1 MRNLP
6 GREPGAEPPEPPEPS
21 GPAEAAEAVDRA
33 DQRALGEALMEVCAE
48 AGASVGMLYLPD
60 PSRRVLHLAM
70 TFGLARD
77 FALPWSRVV
86 MDDSIPVADA
96 VRDGRFVWLGGQEE
110 TARRYPRLGLVL
122 PYDFALAAAPLV
134 PDPVPE
140 AAEPTG
146 AGLVLLWPGSHAP
159 HLTERERAAVD
170 SACGRLANHL
180 RRAADAGHP
189 VRPPAH
195 PVMLRPLPPPTPGPA
210 EAAAAMA
217 FIRRLPEGNCAL
229 DLNGTITFITA
240 EAADMLGA
248 PVSRLRGA
256 LPWEALTWMD
266 TPVIEDHY
274 RAAAISRMPRSF
286 TATTPIGRSLRFDL
300 YPDDTGIS
308 VRITPVTADE
318 PVEPPVHPPAVHPPD
333 APTAVP
339 AEPSPSRA
347 TALYQLM
354 HLAAALTEAVHA
366 RDVVDQAADM
376 LVPALGAQ
384 ALALLVAE
392 EQRLRIVG
400 YRGYT
405 AELMARHD
413 GIPLGIHTASTHG
426 LRTGEPLFFTDAD
439 ELAAA
444 FPDVVI
450 ADGMAAWAFLPLIA
464 SGQPI
469 GTLILAYARPH
480 TFVPGERAILISLA
494 GLIAQALDRARLY
507 DATHQL
513 AHSLQTG
520 LLPHALPGVP
530 HLEVAASYLPA
541 AHGLDIG
548 GDFYDLIR
556 IDDTTVAATV
566 GDVQGHN
573 VNAAALMG
581 QVRTAVHATAGDPP
595 AEVLART
602 NRLLTDL
609 EPGLFTSCVYA
620 HIDLAAH
627 TAQLATAGHPPP
639 LLRHAGGPAKMLHLP
654 PGLLLGIDPH
664 ALYTAV
670 EIPFEPGTLLTL
682 YTDGLVE
689 VPGEDLEEG
698 IAAVAAR
705 ITATPEHHPVR
716 TLADD
721 LIGHARGGAP
731 RTDDLALLLLRF
743 AQETQRG

>member
-1 MRNLP
+1 MQNFP
-6 GREPGAEPPEPPEPS
+6 GRDEEAESPDPAGLV
-21 GPAEAAEAVDRA
+21 GPAEGAGR
-33 DQRALGEALMEVCAE
+33 RALGQALIQVCA
-48 AGASVGMLYLPD
+48 ATGASIGMLYLPD
-60 PSRRVLHLAM
+60 PTRRVLHLAM
-70 TFGLARD
+70 TLGLARE
-77 FALPWSRVV
+77 FALPWSRVA

-134 PDPVPE
+134 PHPAPE
-140 AAEPTG
+140 AAEPNG
-146 AGLVLLWPGSHAP
+146 AGLVLLWPGSHSP
-159 HLTERERAAVD
+159 HLTDPERDAVD

-180 RRAADAGHP
+180 RWAADAGHP
-189 VRPPAH
+189 VRPPAQ
-195 PVMLRPLPPPTPGPA
+195 PVMLRPLPPPTPGPV

-217 FIRRLPEGNCAL
+217 FIRRLPGGNCSL
-229 DLNGTITFITA
+229 DLNGTINFITA
-240 EAADMLGA
+240 EAAEMLGA

-256 LPWEALTWMD
+256 LPWEALPWMD
-266 TPVIEDHY
+266 TPAIEDHY
-274 RAAAISRMPRSF
+274 RAAAISRLPRSF
-286 TATTPIGRSLRFDL
+286 TAAPPIGHYLRFDL

-318 PVEPPVHPPAVHPPD
+318 PVAPSP
-333 APTAVP
+333 APTAAP
-339 AEPSPSRA
+339 EEPSPSRA

-366 RDVVDQAADM
+366 RDVVDHAADL

-400 YRGYT
+400 SRGYT
-405 AELMARHD
+405 AELMARYD

-426 LRTGEPLFFTDAD
+426 LRTGEPLFFADAG

-444 FPDVVI
+444 FPSVVI
-450 ADGMAAWAFLPLIA
+450 GDDMAAWAFLPLIA
-464 SGQPI
+464 SGRPI

-480 TFVPGERAILISLA
+480 SFVPGERAILTSLA

-520 LLPHALPGVP
+520 LLPRALPTVP
-530 HLEVAASYLPA
+530 HLEVAARYRAA

-556 IDDTTVAATV
+556 INDTTVAAAI

-581 QVRTAVHATAGDPP
+581 QVRTAVHATAGAHP

-620 HIDLAAH
+620 HIDLAAR
-627 TAQLATAGHPPP
+627 TAHLATAGHPPP
-639 LLRHAGGPAKMLHLP
+639 LLLHAGGPAKRLDLP
-654 PGLLLGIDPH
+654 PGLLLGIDPD
-664 ALYTAV
+664 ASYTAV
-670 EIPFEPGTLLTL
+670 EIPFEPGTLLAL

-689 VPGEDLEEG
+689 VPGEDLEVG

-705 ITATPEHHPVR
+705 ITAAPALHPVSA
-716 TLADD
+716 LADS
-721 LIGHARGGAP
+721 LISQGRGGAP
-731 RTDDLALLLLRF
+731 RTDDIALLLLRY
-743 AQETQRG
+743 AQEERQA

>member
-1 MRNLP
+1 MWGDHGQVRNVP
-6 GREPGAEPPEPPEPS
+6 GRDQGAEQPEPAD
-21 GPAEAAEAVDRA
+21 PAEGVEGA
-33 DQRALGEALMEVCAE
+33 DQRALGAALLEVCA
-48 AGASVGMLYLPD
+48 ATGASIGMLYLPD
-60 PSRRVLHLAM
+60 PTRRVLRLAM
-70 TFGLARD
+70 TLGLAREL
-77 FALPWSRVV
+77 ALPWSRVPI
-86 MDDSIPVADA
+86 DDAIPVADA
-96 VRDGRFVWLGGQEE
+96 VRDGRFVWLGGREE

-134 PDPVPE
+134 PDPVSG
-140 AAEPTG
+140 AEPTG

-159 HLTERERAAVD
+159 YLTDKERVAVD

-180 RRAADAGHP
+180 RRAAEAGHP
-189 VRPPAH
+189 VRPPAQ
-195 PVMLRPLPPPTPGPA
+195 PVMLRPPPPPTPGPA

-217 FIRRLPEGNCAL
+217 FIRRLPGGNCAL

-240 EAADMLGA
+240 EAAELLGA

-256 LPWEALTWMD
+256 LPWEALPWMD

-274 RAAAISRMPRSF
+274 RAAVISRVPRSF
-286 TATTPIGRSLRFDL
+286 TAAPPIGRYLRFDL
-300 YPDDTGIS
+300 YPDNTGIS

-318 PVEPPVHPPAVHPPD
+318 PVPPPA
-333 APTAVP
+333 APTATP

-366 RDVVDQAADM
+366 RDVVDQAADL

-400 YRGYT
+400 FRGYT
-405 AELMARHD
+405 AELMARYD

-426 LRTGEPLFFTDAD
+426 LRTGKPLFFASAD

-444 FPDVVI
+444 FPAVVI
-450 ADGMAAWAFLPLIA
+450 GDGMAAWTFLPLIA
-464 SGQPI
+464 SGRPI

-480 TFVPGERAILISLA
+480 TFAPGERAVLTSLA

-520 LLPHALPGVP
+520 LLPRALPHVP

-556 IDDTTVAATV
+556 IDDTTAAAAI

-581 QVRTAVHATAGDPP
+581 QVRTAVHAGAGAPP
-595 AEVLART
+595 EEVLART

-620 HIDLAAH
+620 HIDLAGH
-627 TAQLATAGHPPP
+627 TVRLASAGHPPP
-639 LLRHAGGPAKMLHLP
+639 LLRHAGGPAKMLNLP
-654 PGLLLGIDPH
+654 PGLLLGIDPD
-664 ALYTAV
+664 ASYTAV

-689 VPGEDLEEG
+689 VPGEDLEDG

-705 ITATPEHHPVR
+705 ITATHEGHPVR

-721 LIGHARGGAP
+721 LIGQARGGTA
-731 RTDDLALLLLRF
+731 RTDDIALLLLRF
-743 AQETQRG
+743 AREGRHT

>member
-1 MRNLP
+1 MGNLP
-6 GREPGAEPPEPPEPS
+6 GRGPGAEQPEPA
-21 GPAEAAEAVDRA
+21 GPAEDEGVGL
-33 DQRALGEALMEVCAE
+33 RALGETLVRICAD
-48 AGASVGMLYLPD
+48 AGATTGMLYLPD
-60 PSRRVLHLAM
+60 PAGRVLHLAM
-70 TFGLARD
+70 TIGLARE

-96 VRDGRFVWLGGQEE
+96 VRDGRFVWLGGREE

-140 AAEPTG
+140 GAESTG

-159 HLTERERAAVD
+159 YLTDLERDAVD
-170 SACGRLANHL
+170 SACGFLANHL

-189 VRPPAH
+189 VRPPTY

-217 FIRRLPEGNCAL
+217 FIRRLPGGNCAL

-240 EAADMLGA
+240 EAAEMLGA
-248 PVSRLRGA
+248 PVSQLRGA
-256 LPWEALTWMD
+256 MPWEALPWMD

-274 RAAAISRMPRSF
+274 RAAAISRLPRSF
-286 TATTPIGRSLRFDL
+286 TAAPPSGRHLRFDL
-300 YPDDTGIS
+300 HPDDTGIS
-308 VRITPVTADE
+308 VRITPVTLDE
-318 PVEPPVHPPAVHPPD
+318 SARPPA
-333 APTAVP
+333 APAPVP

-366 RDVVDQAADM
+366 RDVVDQAADL

-392 EQRLRIVG
+392 EQRLHIVG
-400 YRGYT
+400 FRGYT
-405 AELMARHD
+405 AELMARYD
-413 GIPLGIHTASTHG
+413 GIPLNIHTASTHG
-426 LRTGEPLFFTDAD
+426 LRTGEPLFFSDAD
-439 ELAAA
+439 ELADA
-444 FPDVVI
+444 FPAVVI
-450 ADGMAAWAFLPLIA
+450 GDGMAAWAFLPLIA
-464 SGQPI
+464 SGRPI
-469 GTLILAYARPH
+469 GTLILAYARPRP
-480 TFVPGERAILISLA
+480 FVPGERAILTSLA

-507 DATHQL
+507 DSTHHL

-520 LLPHALPGVP
+520 LLPRVLPGVP

-556 IDDTTVAATV
+556 IDDTTVAAAV

-581 QVRTAVHATAGDPP
+581 QVRTAVHASAGAHP

-620 HIDLAAH
+620 HIDLAAR
-627 TAQLATAGHPPP
+627 TAHLATAGHPPP
-639 LLRHAGGPAKMLHLP
+639 LLRHAGGRAEMLHLP
-654 PGLLLGIDPH
+654 PGLLLGIDPD
-664 ALYTAV
+664 ASYTSV
-670 EIPFEPGTLLTL
+670 EIPFEPGTLLAL
-682 YTDGLVE
+682 YTDGLIE
-689 VPGEDLEEG
+689 VPGEDLEDG

-705 ITATPEHHPVR
+705 ITAAQEHHPVSR
-716 TLADD
+716 LADD
-721 LIGHARGGAP
+721 LIGQARGGSP
-731 RTDDLALLLLRF
+731 RSDDIALLLLRF
-743 AQETQRG
+743 AQQSGGTRDEPLE

>member
-6 GREPGAEPPEPPEPS
+6 GRDQGAEQP
-21 GPAEAAEAVDRA
+21 GPAEHPEAAGTAEGAGPAAEA
-33 DQRALGEALMEVCAE
+33 DQRALGEALVTACGA
-48 AGASVGMLYLPD
+48 AGASIGMLYLPD
-60 PSRRVLHLAM
+60 AARRVLHLAM
-70 TFGLARD
+70 TVGLSRE

-86 MDDSIPVADA
+86 LDDVIPVADA
-96 VRDGRFVWLGGQEE
+96 VRDRRFVWLGGQEE

-134 PDPVPE
+134 PDPAPE
-140 AAEPTG
+140 PAGPTG
-146 AGLVLLWPGSHAP
+146 AGLVLLWPGSHGP
-159 HLTERERAAVD
+159 HLNDRERAAVD
-170 SACGRLANHL
+170 SACGRLANFL
-180 RRAADAGHP
+180 RRAAEAGHP
-189 VRPPAH
+189 VRPPAD
-195 PVMLRPLPPPTPGPA
+195 PAMLRPPPPPTPGPV

-217 FIRRLPEGNCAL
+217 FIRRLPGGNCAL
-229 DLNGTITFITA
+229 DLNGTITFITP
-240 EAADMLGA
+240 EAAELLGA

-256 LPWEALTWMD
+256 LPWEALPWMD

-274 RAAAISRMPRSF
+274 RAAAISRQPRSF
-286 TATTPIGRSLRFDL
+286 TAAPPIGRYLRFDL

-308 VRITPVTADE
+308 VRISSVAADE
-318 PVEPPVHPPAVHPPD
+318 PVPAP
-333 APTAVP
+333 ATPTGVP
-339 AEPSPSRA
+339 LEPSPSRA

-366 RDVVDQAADM
+366 RDVVDQAADL
-376 LVPALGAQ
+376 LVPAIGAQ

-405 AELMARHD
+405 AELMARYD

-426 LRTGEPLFFTDAD
+426 LRTGEPLFFASAG
-439 ELAAA
+439 ELATA
-444 FPDVVI
+444 FPAVVI
-450 ADGMAAWAFLPLIA
+450 GDGMAAWAFLPLIA
-464 SGQPI
+464 SSRPI

-480 TFVPGERAILISLA
+480 AFAPGERAILTSLA

-507 DATHQL
+507 DSTHQL

-520 LLPHALPGVP
+520 LLPRVLPSVP

-556 IDDTTVAATV
+556 IDDTTVAAAI

-581 QVRTAVHATAGDPP
+581 QVRTAVHATAGEPP

-620 HIDLAAH
+620 HIDLAAR
-627 TAQLATAGHPPP
+627 TAHLATAGHPPP
-639 LLRHAGGPAKMLHLP
+639 LLRHAGGPAEMLHLP
-654 PGLLLGIDPH
+654 PGLLLGIDRD
-664 ALYTAV
+664 ASYTAV

-689 VPGEDLEEG
+689 VPGDDLEEG

-705 ITATPEHHPVR
+705 ITATPDGHPVR
-716 TLADD
+716 ALADD
-721 LIGHARGGAP
+721 LIDQARAGAP
-731 RTDDLALLLLRF
+731 RTDDIALLLLRF
-743 AQETQRG
+743 AQEERRT